1 MLADQPPHSPD
12 DIERF
17 LLEELPSMGPAP
29 RGDEGLDRARRF
41 FAAAGDPQDSVRQI
55 HIVGTAGK
63 GTAAAAIVG
72 RLVGA
77 GASVGSHMSPHVYDL
92 RERLLL
98 NGRLPTWEQVADA
111 LAELWPAMRA
121 IETSDGR
128 PPSFFELTT
137 AMAWVIGRQAGVDY
151 LVTEAGIGGEYDATN
166 AIARP
171 DKISVVMPIG
181 YDHLEIL
188 GHDLAEIARTK
199 AEVIMPDGDV
209 VVSPQPWPE
218 ADAVVQATADARRA
232 RVHRVADLG
241 SDWMVQAAAVADRV
255 VQLLGDDDLDLTA
268 PPVPV
273 HLPGRLERLDAAGRT
288 IVLDGAHNPL
298 KLRALA
304 DHMAHPADIAVV
316 ALSVEKDLEACAAEL
331 ARLAPTIITAQ
342 FAVTAAG
349 RVVRQSWPTH
359 ELAEAIRKADPTR
372 TVIESTDV
380 ETAMTEALARTGGGD
395 SVVATGSFM
404 MLEPARDA
412 SRI

>member
-1 MLADQPPHSPD
+1 MLAEQPPRRPD
-12 DIERF
+12 DIEAF
-17 LLEELPSMGPAP
+17 LLEELPAMGPAP
-29 RGDEGLDRARRF
+29 RGEEGLDRARRF

-55 HIVGTAGK
+55 HVVGTAGK

-77 GASVGSHMSPHVYDL
+77 GASVASHMSPHVYDL

-98 NGRLPTWEQVADA
+98 NGHLPDWDRVADA
-111 LAELWPAMRA
+111 ISALWPAMQQ
-121 IETSDGR
+121 IEASDGR

-137 AMAWVIGRQAGVDY
+137 AMAWQIGETAEVDY
-151 LVTEAGIGGEYDATN
+151 LVTEAGIGGEFDATN
-166 AIARP
+166 AIARA
-171 DKISVVMPIG
+171 DKISVIMPIG

-188 GHDLAEIARTK
+188 GDDLAEIARTK
-199 AEVIMPDGDV
+199 ADVIMHGGDV
-209 VVSPQPWPE
+209 VIAPQPWPE
-218 ADAVVQATADARRA
+218 ADAVVQATVDARSARA
-232 RVHRVADLG
+232 HRVADLG
-241 SDWMVQAAAVADRV
+241 ADWITQAAMVADQV
-255 VQLLGDDDLDLTA
+255 TALLDDPRLDLAA

-298 KLRALA
+298 KLRTLA
-304 DHMAHPADIAVV
+304 DHMARPADIAVV
-316 ALSVEKDLEACAAEL
+316 ALSVEKDLEACAIEL

-342 FAVTAAG
+342 FAIIAAG
-349 RVVRQSWPTH
+349 RVIRQSWPTH

-380 ETAMTEALARTGGGD
+380 ETAMTDALERTGSGANI
-395 SVVATGSFM
+395 VATGSFM
-404 MLEPARDA
+404 MLEPAREA